1 MDLMPY
7 ARKVAVFA
15 LVLLVIPGC
24 KIQYTLRKITGR
36 YSGLT
41 RQFSLCYSAILLR
54 CCFLLRLQS
63 FKHPACF
70 AKKKRS

>member
-36 YSGLT
+36 YSG
-41 RQFSLCYSAILLR
+41 
-54 CCFLLRLQS
+54 
-63 FKHPACF
+63 
-70 AKKKRS
+70 